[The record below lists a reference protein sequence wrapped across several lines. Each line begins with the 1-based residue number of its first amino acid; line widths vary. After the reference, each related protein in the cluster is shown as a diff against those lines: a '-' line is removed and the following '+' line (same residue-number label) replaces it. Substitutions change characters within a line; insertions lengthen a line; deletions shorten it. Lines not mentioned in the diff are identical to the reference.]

1 MRNSILNY
9 AENRTIPVIHSVPRI
24 KKEFQQKSLS
34 STAFPTEQ
42 KTEAQY
48 HGYSSTNTTDV
59 LDQVHVQQQDGLSW
73 VS

>member
-1 MRNSILNY
+1 M
-9 AENRTIPVIHSVPRI
+9 
-24 KKEFQQKSLS
+24 
-34 STAFPTEQ
+34 Q
-42 KTEAQY
+42 KTERNLLYTLFPESKRSFSKSHCQVQPFPANRKGAQY